1 MWCRPSGFQGFI
13 SVMAFF
19 NRFPLN
25 LWFMLFPIS
34 ARTSGRPRILMH
46 VDVDRASPRDAFF
59 AVQVCGFRGDLSL
72 AYLAA
77 TGI

>member
-1 MWCRPSGFQGFI
+1 
-13 SVMAFF
+13 
-19 NRFPLN
+19 
-25 LWFMLFPIS
+25 MLPPVS

-59 AVQVCGFRGDLSL
+59 AVQVFGCRGDLSP

-77 TGI
+77 TRISGP